1 MLVLKAAQHAP
12 KREGMPANCAKG
24 CGRCV
29 SYSVDQCGPCKK
41 ESVHVNR
48 TDKVSTNLVTVALRK
63 ARIAVS
69 DAAWR
74 KNNPEY
80 HSEYSKSC
88 TLNLPLPQTCCVG
101 YQARTNVEL
110 GDQVLI
116 CLGAK
121 VRGRKPQL
129 NSTLTPWDSHW
140 YTAYG
145 VHCTGSLHQVI
156 NTFDLRGEE
165 GSYWLRSRE
174 NPALA

>member
-1 MLVLKAAQHAP
+1 MHPRERACPPIARRAAA
-12 KREGMPANCAKG
+12 G
-24 CGRCV
+24 V
-29 SYSVDQCGPCKK
+29 SHTLWKKCGPCKK

-101 YQARTNVEL
+101 YRVTKL
-110 GDQVLI
+110 GQMS
-116 CLGAK
+116 
-121 VRGRKPQL
+121 
-129 NSTLTPWDSHW
+129 N
-140 YTAYG
+140 
-145 VHCTGSLHQVI
+145 
-156 NTFDLRGEE
+156 
-165 GSYWLRSRE
+165 
-174 NPALA
+174 